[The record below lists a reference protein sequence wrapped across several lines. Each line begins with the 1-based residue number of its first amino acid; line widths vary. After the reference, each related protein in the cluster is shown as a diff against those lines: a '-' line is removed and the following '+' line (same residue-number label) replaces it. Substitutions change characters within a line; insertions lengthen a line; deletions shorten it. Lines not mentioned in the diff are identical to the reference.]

1 MIFSRAPLRISIG
14 GGGTD
19 LPSYYLKKNG
29 FVISATINKFIY
41 ISLGETFNKKF
52 LLKYSDYEE
61 VTKINKIKHPLF
73 RETLKDLDIKIPI
86 NISSHA
92 DIPSGSGLGSS
103 GSFTVALIKSL
114 CGLKNIKIS
123 KKELAERACKI
134 EIEKLNE
141 PVGKQDQYA
150 ASFGGIRSYKFLKN
164 GDVIT
169 NKIKINNERIN
180 IFKNS
185 LAMYYTGIL
194 RESYDI
200 LKTQDLKSKI
210 MNKEMISNLDM
221 VKEMGYNTKN
231 ILESG
236 NLNDYGYLLNEH
248 WNIKKKRSPKMS
260 NNYINKLYDYGLDNG
275 AIGGKLI
282 GAGGGGFLLFFSK
295 NTKRLDLAFKKIN
308 IMKVNFN
315 FDFEGAKIL
324 SI

>member
-1 MIFSRAPLRISIG
+1 MIFSRAPLRISLG

-19 LPSYYLKKNG
+19 LPSYYQKKHG
-29 FVISATINKFIY
+29 FVIAAAIDKYIY

-73 RETLKDLDIKIPI
+73 RETLKYLGIKTPI

-103 GSFTVALIKSL
+103 GCFTVALIKSL
-114 CGLKNIKIS
+114 CGLKNINIS
-123 KKELAERACKI
+123 KKELAEHACKI

-150 ASFGGIRSYKFLKN
+150 ATFGGIRSYKYLKN
-164 GDVIT
+164 GDVII
-169 NKIKINNERIN
+169 NRIKINNKRMKM
-180 IFKNS
+180 FKNS
-185 LAMYYTGIL
+185 LTIYYTGIL

-221 VKEMGYNTKN
+221 VKEMGYDTKS
-231 ILESG
+231 ILEKG

-248 WNIKKKRSPKMS
+248 WNIKKKRSSKMS
-260 NNYINKLYDYGLDNG
+260 SNYINRLYDYGLDNG

-295 NTKRLDLAFKKIN
+295 NTKRLDAAFKKIN
-308 IMKVNFN
+308 ILKMNFN

>member
-1 MIFSRAPLRISIG
+1 MIFSRAPLRISLG

-19 LPSYYLKKNG
+19 LPSYYQKKNG
-29 FVISATINKFIY
+29 FVIAAAIDKYIY

-73 RETLKDLDIKIPI
+73 RETLKYLGIKTPI

-103 GSFTVALIKSL
+103 GCFTVALIKSL
-114 CGLKNIKIS
+114 CGLKNINIS
-123 KKELAERACKI
+123 KKELAEHACKI

-150 ASFGGIRSYKFLKN
+150 ATFGGIRSYKYLKN
-164 GDVIT
+164 GDVII
-169 NKIKINNERIN
+169 NRIKINNKRMKM
-180 IFKNS
+180 FKNS
-185 LAMYYTGIL
+185 LTIYYTGIL

-221 VKEMGYNTKN
+221 VKEMGYDTKS
-231 ILESG
+231 ILEKG

-248 WNIKKKRSPKMS
+248 WNIKKKRSSKMS
-260 NNYINKLYDYGLDNG
+260 SNYINRLYDYGLDNG

-295 NTKRLDLAFKKIN
+295 NTKRLDAAFKKIN
-308 IMKVNFN
+308 ILKMNFN